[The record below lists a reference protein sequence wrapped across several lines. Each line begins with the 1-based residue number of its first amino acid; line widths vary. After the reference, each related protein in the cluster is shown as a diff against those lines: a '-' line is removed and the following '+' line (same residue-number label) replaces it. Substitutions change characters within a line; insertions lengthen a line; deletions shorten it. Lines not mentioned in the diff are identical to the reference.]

1 MLESQQTNLLSLS
14 LHCIFVWKKF
24 GANDKLRQQTV
35 GQNGSALP
43 LQTWGEWELSS
54 HGAMVPCFFNELRY
68 MFHGQELNQ
77 IIQIQEF
84 DAAKRLKAHHRKLQ
98 GHHQLARISDSS
110 PFRKFSFGRGGI
122 PQTRPVSQMAAGFGG
137 WNLESQ
143 PGCSMRMRHRILYRL
158 YNTYNMISST
168 ILT

>member
-14 LHCIFVWKKF
+14 LSTLHLRVEKF

-98 GHHQLARISDSS
+98 GHHQTDSHKFQIRHHFGS
-110 PFRKFSFGRGGI
+110 FPSAEVASRRPGLCRKWLQDLGVETLNPLPS
-122 PQTRPVSQMAAGFGG
+122 
-137 WNLESQ
+137 
-143 PGCSMRMRHRILYRL
+143 
-158 YNTYNMISST
+158 NTYNMISST